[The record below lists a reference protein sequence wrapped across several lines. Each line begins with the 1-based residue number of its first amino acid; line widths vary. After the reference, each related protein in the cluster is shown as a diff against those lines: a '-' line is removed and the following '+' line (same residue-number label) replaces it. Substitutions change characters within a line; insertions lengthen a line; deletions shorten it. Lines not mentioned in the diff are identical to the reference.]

1 MELRR
6 SVGLSLCLVRY
17 PDLVASFTVKKSPA
31 MQAMGGY
38 PNNCSVLVGVLY
50 DSKVCLPRL
59 KFHMHAVTDFY
70 LGPVLTEFIWRAH
83 SRLTFLLLSSSP
95 RSQVAHVAC
104 PSLNESVGVPRLE
117 R

>member
-1 MELRR
+1 MVPLGIETVRR
-6 SVGLSLCLVRY
+6 PSLCLVRY

-31 MQAMGGY
+31 MQTMGRY

-50 DSKVCLPRL
+50 NSKVSLPRL

-70 LGPVLTEFIWRAH
+70 LGPVLTESIWRAH

-95 RSQVAHVAC
+95 GSRVAHVAC
-104 PSLNESVGVPRLE
+104 PVT
-117 R
+117 